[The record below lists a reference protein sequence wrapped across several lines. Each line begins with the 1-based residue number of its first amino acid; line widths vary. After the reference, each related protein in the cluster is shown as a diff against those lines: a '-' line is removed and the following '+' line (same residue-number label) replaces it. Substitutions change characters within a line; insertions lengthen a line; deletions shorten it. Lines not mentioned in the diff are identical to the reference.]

1 MRRFVSKLAYKLND
15 FIAYK
20 NALGIK
26 YDTSRVYLLELDQY
40 NLEHGN
46 YALLTKELA
55 EGWAFWHT
63 GKSES
68 QDRSWIPPIREFGR
82 YLRSI
87 GESDAYVLDD
97 RFSIQHYHAEVYLMT
112 NEEIQAFFKAC
123 DSYVLRIKL
132 SGRPYVFPALYRFL
146 YCCGVRCGEARKLK
160 CCDVHLDDGFVDILN
175 TKSHRDRRLYL
186 SEELITYLR
195 KYDDAISKCFPK
207 REYFFPGGHGG
218 ICSPSALSSNF
229 RNIWLSAGLKRDG
242 RVKPRA
248 YDFRH
253 HFACANI
260 MRWSEEGKDVHAMLP
275 YLMRYM
281 GHASLESTYYYIHLI
296 PDYFSQY
303 SALSASTEAMIPEV
317 EDDEV

>member
-55 EGWAFWHT
+55 EGWALWHA

-97 RFSIQHYHAEVYLMT
+97 RFSIQHYHAEIYLMT

-132 SGRPYVFPALYRFL
+132 SGRPYVFPALYRP
-146 YCCGVRCGEARKLK
+146 ES
-160 CCDVHLDDGFVDILN
+160 LN
-175 TKSHRDRRLYL
+175 AAMSTWTMGL
-186 SEELITYLR
+186 LIYSIPNLTGTADFIFQRNSSL
-195 KYDDAISKCFPK
+195 ISGSMTMQSQSAFPK
-207 REYFFPGGHGG
+207 ENISFLEVMEVSARPAHYHRTSVTYGSQPG
-218 ICSPSALSSNF
+218 
-229 RNIWLSAGLKRDG
+229 
-242 RVKPRA
+242 
-248 YDFRH
+248 
-253 HFACANI
+253 
-260 MRWSEEGKDVHAMLP
+260 
-275 YLMRYM
+275 
-281 GHASLESTYYYIHLI
+281 
-296 PDYFSQY
+296 
-303 SALSASTEAMIPEV
+303 
-317 EDDEV
+317 

>member
-55 EGWAFWHT
+55 EGWALWHA

-132 SGRPYVFPALYRFL
+132 SEGHTCFL
-146 YCCGVRCGEARKLK
+146 HYTGSSIVVVYAAAKPES
-160 CCDVHLDDGFVDILN
+160 LN
-175 TKSHRDRRLYL
+175 AAMSTWTMGL
-186 SEELITYLR
+186 LIYSIPNLTGTADFIFQRNSSL
-195 KYDDAISKCFPK
+195 ISGSMTMQSQSAFPK
-207 REYFFPGGHGG
+207 ENIFFLEVMEVSARPAHYHRTSVTYGSQPG
-218 ICSPSALSSNF
+218 
-229 RNIWLSAGLKRDG
+229 
-242 RVKPRA
+242 
-248 YDFRH
+248 
-253 HFACANI
+253 
-260 MRWSEEGKDVHAMLP
+260 
-275 YLMRYM
+275 
-281 GHASLESTYYYIHLI
+281 
-296 PDYFSQY
+296 
-303 SALSASTEAMIPEV
+303 
-317 EDDEV
+317 

>member
-1 MRRFVSKLAYKLND
+1 
-15 FIAYK
+15 
-20 NALGIK
+20 
-26 YDTSRVYLLELDQY
+26 
-40 NLEHGN
+40 
-46 YALLTKELA
+46 
-55 EGWAFWHT
+55 
-63 GKSES
+63 
-68 QDRSWIPPIREFGR
+68 
-82 YLRSI
+82 
-87 GESDAYVLDD
+87 
-97 RFSIQHYHAEVYLMT
+97 MT

-242 RVKPRA
+242 KVKPRA

-281 GHASLESTYYYIHLI
+281 GHTSLESTYYYIHLI
-296 PDYFSQY
+296 PDYFPQY

>member
-1 MRRFVSKLAYKLND
+1 MTLAASICWNW
-15 FIAYK
+15 ISIIS
-20 NALGIK
+20 NMG
-26 YDTSRVYLLELDQY
+26 
-40 NLEHGN
+40 H

-55 EGWAFWHT
+55 EGWALWHT

-132 SGRPYVFPALYRFL
+132 SGRAYVFPALYRFL

-242 RVKPRA
+242 RVNRELMISGTTLPA
-248 YDFRH
+248 PIS
-253 HFACANI
+253 CAGPK
-260 MRWSEEGKDVHAMLP
+260 RGKMSMQCSCIL
-275 YLMRYM
+275 
-281 GHASLESTYYYIHLI
+281 
-296 PDYFSQY
+296 
-303 SALSASTEAMIPEV
+303 
-317 EDDEV
+317 